1 MKPSLPRAEAH
12 LAVEIE
18 RIARSGEAAVL
29 RYLDELLTVE
39 DVAAWVRVEPGTVY
53 RWVSQGTAPKH
64 SKVGDLVRF
73 RRADVRAWLAERT
86 VEPASAPPRRY
97 RRRQVHASHA
107 AAAPQELAS

>member
-1 MKPSLPRAEAH
+1 MTPSLPRAEAH

-39 DVAAWVRVEPGTVY
+39 DVAAWVRVEPATVY
-53 RWVSQGTAPKH
+53 RWVSRGTAPKH

-97 RRRQVHASHA
+97 RRRQIPASH
-107 AAAPQELAS
+107 AAAPQELSS

>member
-1 MKPSLPRAEAH
+1 MTPSLSRAEAH

-39 DVAAWVRVEPGTVY
+39 DVAAWVRVEPATVY
-53 RWVSQGTAPKH
+53 RWVSRGTAPKH

-73 RRADVRAWLAERT
+73 RRADVRAWLTERT
-86 VEPASAPPRRY
+86 VEPRGIPRRY
-97 RRRQVHASHA
+97 RPRVPRASHA

>member
-1 MKPSLPRAEAH
+1 MAEAA
-12 LAVEIE
+12 LAAEVD
-18 RIARSGEAAVL
+18 RIARAGDATVL

-39 DVAAWVRVEPGTVY
+39 DVAAWLRVEPGTVY

-97 RRRQVHASHA
+97 RRRPTHAAHA